1 MTITPDIYINAASM
15 VCCRENPL
23 TDRSPLCGYHRAVEP
38 DTRGILKPMEARRL
52 SRILRRAIY
61 TSRMVA
67 PDGADAVITATAMG
81 CWENSERFLADIR
94 DGGEQLLK
102 PTLFMQSTHNTPGAV
117 IAINTGCHG
126 YNNTWSQGAMSFE
139 SALLDAAMTLDEE
152 PESDTVI
159 VGAHDELT
167 PVEAEIMV
175 RGGIVDGF
183 VSEASVSLLLSR
195 HPGVCACRFDS
206 MEIVRAAEFA
216 GAECD
221 MLVIANA
228 SADTVAGRITSRRV
242 IRCQEIVGH
251 TMTPSAAAV
260 YMAYRYLT
268 DGEARNALIATGD
281 CDMLSLIRLSKI

>member
-23 TDRSPLCGYHRAVEP
+23 TDRTPLVGYHRAIEP
-38 DTRGILKPMEARRL
+38 DTRGILRPMEARRL
-52 SRILRRAIY
+52 SRILRRALY
-61 TSRMVA
+61 TSRAVA

-81 CWENSERFLADIR
+81 CWENSECFLTDIR

-117 IAINTGCHG
+117 IAINMGCHG
-126 YNNTWSQGAMSFE
+126 YNNTWSQGALSLE
-139 SALLDAAMTLDEE
+139 SALLDAAMTLGEE
-152 PESDTVI
+152 PDTGTVI

-167 PVEAEIMV
+167 PVEAGIMA
-175 RGGIVDGF
+175 RGGLVDGF
-183 VSEASVSLLLSR
+183 VSEASVSLLISQ
-195 HPGVCACRFDS
+195 HPGNCSCRIDS
-206 MEIVRAAEFA
+206 MELVRAAGFI

-228 SADTVAGRITSRRV
+228 SADTVAGHIVSRHV
-242 IRCQEIVGH
+242 IRCEEIVGH
-251 TMTPSAAAV
+251 TMTPSAPAV

-268 DGEARNALIATGD
+268 EGEARNALIASGD
-281 CDMLSLIRLSKI
+281 GDMLSLIRLSKV

>member
-23 TDRSPLCGYHRAVEP
+23 TDRSPLVGCHRAIEP

-52 SRILRRAIY
+52 SRILRRALY
-61 TSRMVA
+61 TSRAVA

-81 CWENSERFLADIR
+81 CWENSERFLTDIR

-117 IAINTGCHG
+117 IAINMGCHG
-126 YNNTWSQGAMSFE
+126 YNNTWSQGLFSSE
-139 SALLDAAMTLDEE
+139 SALLDAAMTLAEE
-152 PESDTVI
+152 PDTDTVI

-167 PVEAEIMV
+167 PVEAGIMV
-175 RGGIVDGF
+175 RGGLVDGF

-195 HPGVCACRFDS
+195 HPGACACRFDS
-206 MEIVRAAEFA
+206 LELVSAAEFG

-221 MLVIANA
+221 ILVLANA
-228 SADTVAGRITSRRV
+228 SAGDIAARISSRHV
-242 IRCQEIVGH
+242 IRSEEIVGH
-251 TMTPSAAAV
+251 TMTPSAPAL

-268 DGEARNALIATGD
+268 DGDACNALIATGD
-281 CDMLSLIRLSKI
+281 GEMLSLIRLSNV